1 MQNVY
6 HRHIN
11 TFSFKTAQ
19 KHKSMMSY

>member
-11 TFSFKTAQ
+11 AFSFKTVQ
-19 KHKSMMSY
+19 KHKYTTFY